1 MTVRDR
7 VRWDRYY
14 RSLSD
19 FAYPDPD
26 PLLYDYTPPVLIHGQ
41 RERPRALD
49 LACGVGQNG
58 IWLATQGYSVDLLDI
73 SREALHIAQ
82 LQAMMLQARTVN
94 FMQVDL
100 DEVALKPEAYD
111 LVIVFR
117 YMRRELFPRLH
128 ECVRPGGRVI
138 YATFNMNYL
147 DHKPDFNTEYL
158 LYPGELSG
166 YFTDWHVLHDRDA
179 AYTSEIVAIKPENT

>member
-14 RSLSD
+14 RALSD
-19 FAYPDPD
+19 VAFPDPD
-26 PLLYDYTPPVLIHGQ
+26 PLLFDYTPPVIVQGSE
-41 RERPRALD
+41 ERPRALD

-58 IWLATQGYSVDLLDI
+58 IWLASQGYSVDLLDI
-73 SREALHIAQ
+73 SREALQIAQ
-82 LQAMMLQARTVN
+82 LQAVMQEVRSVN

-111 LVIVFR
+111 LVCVFR

-138 YATFNMNYL
+138 YATFNMHYL
-147 DHKPDFNTEYL
+147 DIKPDFNTDYL
-158 LYPGELSG
+158 LYPGELAG
-166 YFTDWHVLHDRDA
+166 YFADWHLPHDREA
-179 AYTSEIVAIKPENT
+179 GYISELVAVKPETA